1 MSRLK
6 ALHKFGQ
13 SPWYDNIE
21 RGLLFSG
28 SLKKLVDDGITGVTS
43 NPSIFEKAIN
53 GSDAYNADIEQ
64 LAKQGKGTNAIY
76 DELTTSD
83 ISMAADILNEVFDAT
98 QKVDGFVS
106 IEVSPHLAHDT
117 EGTITEAKRIFKKIG
132 KQNIMIKIPATPA
145 GFQAIRQV
153 IAEGINVN
161 ATLIFSQ
168 AHYLAVSEAYLKGL
182 LDRLKKNLPVD
193 HINSVASF
201 FVSRIDTHVD
211 KLLLEKGNKS
221 LLGKAAVAQTKAV
234 SSLYRKLFYGED
246 FEKFRAKGARV
257 QRLLFGSTST
267 KDPAYRD
274 VKYVEE
280 IIGEGTVNTLPHV
293 TVEAFKDHGV
303 ARPTLDQGLEEAH
316 QVLADLKALGIDIE
330 QVCQKIQD
338 EGVRAF
344 VDAYDKLINALENKR
359 KKLVS

>member
-1 MSRLK
+1 MSRLEE
-6 ALHKFGQ
+6 LCKFGQ

-21 RGLLFSG
+21 RSLLFSG
-28 SLKKLVDDGITGVTS
+28 GLKKLIDDGITGVTS

-64 LAKQGKGTNAIY
+64 LARQGKDTDAIY

-83 ISMAADILNEVFDAT
+83 VSMAADVLGGVFESSGRL
-98 QKVDGFVS
+98 DGFVS
-106 IEVSPHLAHDT
+106 IEVSPHLAHEE
-117 EGTITEAKRIFKKIG
+117 EGTIAEAKRIFKKIN
-132 KQNIMIKIPATPA
+132 KANIMIKIPATPA
-145 GFQAIRQV
+145 GFQAIQRV

-168 AHYLAVSEAYLKGL
+168 AHYLAAADAYLSGL
-182 LDRLKKNLPVD
+182 WDRVKKDLPID
-193 HINSVASF
+193 HIRSVASF
-201 FVSRIDTHVD
+201 FVSRIDTRVD
-211 KLLLEKGNKS
+211 KLLREKGNHS
-221 LLGKAAVAQTKAV
+221 LLGKAAVAQTKV
-234 SSLYRKLFYGED
+234 VNSLYRKLFYGEN
-246 FEKFRAKGARV
+246 FEKLKAEGAQV

-280 IIGEGTVNTLPHV
+280 IIGEGTVNTLPHA

-303 ARPTLDQGLEEAH
+303 AQPTLDQGLEDAH
-316 QVLADLKALGIDIE
+316 QVLADLKTLGIDME
-330 QVCQKIQD
+330 QVCQRIQD
-338 EGVRAF
+338 EGVQAF
-344 VDAYDKLINALENKR
+344 VDAYDRLINALENKR